1 MDRFAAAAT
10 TLDPSRSRLPVF
22 CGGTLD
28 GVTRRLD
35 YLRGLGVN
43 TLWLSPVTASAAY
56 HGYHVLAYD
65 RVEPRFGGERAWDA
79 LMRAARPDFRILLD
93 WVPNHIHREHPFFQ
107 QAIADPHSPY
117 REWFHFGRDGRPLC
131 FLHFD
136 ELPKLNLDHPDVRS
150 YLLGECKRWLDRGV
164 DGFRMDHVVGPSM
177 DFWRTFRADLKA
189 HRPGVFLM
197 GEATL
202 MGVRR
207 EHLVTLRLPD
217 KRRYFFEAQLG
228 HDITDAVQAEYAT
241 VFDGVLDFGF
251 RNLLCQRVARRA
263 GPVNPGEVQAALD
276 AHYARFEWDACLPS
290 FLDNHDVNRFL
301 HEAKGR
307 VDRLLEAAALQFL
320 QPQPPVIYYGT
331 ELGLSH
337 AHPVAGPYGDL
348 HARPAMPWTGLNQ
361 EPGRSIRQRFQE
373 LIAGWKR
380 AFSRAPGDSLI
391 K

>member
-1 MDRFAAAAT
+1 MQALATDAQATPPAPTSWWRQAVIYHLLVDRFAAAAT

-150 YLLGECKRWLDRGV
+150 YLLGECKRWLDRV
-164 DGFRMDHVVGPSM
+164 IAEHPTSKA
-177 DFWRTFRADLKA
+177 AD
-189 HRPGVFLM
+189 
-197 GEATL
+197 T
-202 MGVRR
+202 
-207 EHLVTLRLPD
+207 
-217 KRRYFFEAQLG
+217 
-228 HDITDAVQAEYAT
+228 
-241 VFDGVLDFGF
+241 
-251 RNLLCQRVARRA
+251 AR
-263 GPVNPGEVQAALD
+263 
-276 AHYARFEWDACLPS
+276 
-290 FLDNHDVNRFL
+290 
-301 HEAKGR
+301 KM
-307 VDRLLEAAALQFL
+307 LE
-320 QPQPPVIYYGT
+320 
-331 ELGLSH
+331 
-337 AHPVAGPYGDL
+337 
-348 HARPAMPWTGLNQ
+348 LN
-361 EPGRSIRQRFQE
+361 
-373 LIAGWKR
+373 K
-380 AFSRAPGDSLI
+380 
-391 K
+391 